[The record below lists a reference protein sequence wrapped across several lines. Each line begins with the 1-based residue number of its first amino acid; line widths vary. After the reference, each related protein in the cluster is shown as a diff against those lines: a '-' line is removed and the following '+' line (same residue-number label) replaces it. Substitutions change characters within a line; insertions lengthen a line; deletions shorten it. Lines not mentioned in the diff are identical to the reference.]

1 MANAKSEMTQIK
13 ALEIAIAEGGR
24 ADDVQAKLEE
34 VYKGLL
40 KKKENRKPKEVT
52 DEDKAYTALI
62 VDTLKGAD
70 TGLTIG
76 EIIAKTDFGVTL
88 SSSKV
93 TALVKKIP
101 EVKVNTDK
109 RKNYYS
115 LGQLILAKGG
125 NIRCPLD
132 ERGRQW
138 HEQKNR

>member
-13 ALEIAIAEGGR
+13 ALEIVIAEGGR
-24 ADDVQAKLEE
+24 ADDVQAKLQE
-34 VYKGLL
+34 VLNAL
-40 KKKENRKPKEVT
+40 TKKKENRKPKEVT
-52 DEDKAYTALI
+52 EEDKAYTALI

-101 EVKVNTDK
+101 EVKINTDK

-115 LGQLILAKGG
+115 LG
-125 NIRCPLD
+125 
-132 ERGRQW
+132 
-138 HEQKNR
+138 